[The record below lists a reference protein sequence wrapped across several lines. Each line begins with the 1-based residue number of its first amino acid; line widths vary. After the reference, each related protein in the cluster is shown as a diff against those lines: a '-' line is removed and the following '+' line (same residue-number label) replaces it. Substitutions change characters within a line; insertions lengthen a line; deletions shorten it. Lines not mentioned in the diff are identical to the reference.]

1 MMLRFLPK
9 RTLLVALVVTA
20 LIGGVYYAWS
30 PPSKRHQDIK
40 TSKFEAE
47 ETNLVKSDL
56 KPEVLTKSK
65 LENVSSIF
73 IPDEPEILE
82 AEQVCR
88 PLPLKEAT
96 METSDIYPKLN
107 FNVSKFNPLK
117 PNLTFNI

>member
-1 MMLRFLPK
+1 MLRFLPK

-88 PLPLKEAT
+88 PLPLNEAT

-107 FNVSKFNPLK
+107 FNVSKY
-117 PNLTFNI
+117 NL